1 MSSSPTACAPAVA
14 ACRRTAPTRTPRA
27 AAMPTSPSRGSAR
40 STTADFH
47 PPASARS
54 CPSPSS
60 TGSAP
65 ATAPPTTPAP
75 TMPLKPIAVPPSSPL
90 VAAPATTAT
99 TPSLRML
106 PPTVPR
112 ACPRIRPRACPR
124 IRLSYRYPPLSPRQ
138 AARRRSARR
147 PRVRRRRVG
156 GVTICSPKNG
166 ERERGQ
172 RNELDGPPPLCEVVS
187 CVCGSKCTNERCML
201 CIIFRGFI
209 CEMLDFAS
217 PWEQCLFVI
226 CLSVMSAMRGDSYC
240 EVLK

>member
-166 ERERGQ
+166 EREREVSETSSTDLLHFARSFRVSVGQ
-172 RNELDGPPPLCEVVS
+172 NVQMSGVCCASSFVVLFARCLTLLVRGS
-187 CVCGSKCTNERCML
+187 SVCL
-201 CIIFRGFI
+201 
-209 CEMLDFAS
+209 
-217 PWEQCLFVI
+217 LFV
-226 CLSVMSAMRGDSYC
+226 
-240 EVLK
+240 